1 MNRLIEP
8 YEKIKK
14 SIGYDI
20 IVLIMKPRIVFMGS
34 PEFAIPSLR
43 ALHKEYPI
51 VGVVTQMD
59 KPSGRGQKLT
69 PPPIKQVALQLGLP
83 IIQPRRLKEEEA
95 MQQLHSWAPDLI
107 IVVAY
112 GQILRQ
118 EVLDLPRYGCINVH
132 ASLLPRW
139 RGAAP
144 IQAALLNGD
153 QETGI
158 TIMKMDAG
166 MDTGDILSQT
176 SIPILPNDDA
186 STLSQTL
193 SHLGA
198 DLLMTTLPRYLLG
211 EITSQPQDHAQ
222 ATYAPKIEKT
232 DGELN
237 FHLPAN
243 VLERQVRA
251 YNPWPAAYT
260 FWKGEPLKVL
270 KAHADRSSHSY
281 APAARLVIDNKPAIA
296 AAEGI
301 LILDLVQ
308 PAGRKPL
315 PADQFLRGAK
325 GWLS

>member
-1 MNRLIEP
+1 
-8 YEKIKK
+8 
-14 SIGYDI
+14 
-20 IVLIMKPRIVFMGS
+20 MGS
-34 PEFAIPSLR
+34 PDFAVPSLL

-59 KPSGRGQKLT
+59 KPSGRGKKLT
-69 PPPIKQVALQLGLP
+69 PPPIKLTALSLGLP
-83 IIQPRRLKEEEA
+83 LIQPKRLREEAA
-95 MQQLHSWAPDLI
+95 MQQLLEWAPELI

-118 EVLDLPRYGCINVH
+118 EVLDLPRFGCINVH

-153 QETGI
+153 EQTGI

-166 MDTGDILSQT
+166 MDTGDILAQSV
-176 SIPILPNDDA
+176 IPITPDDDA
-186 STLSQTL
+186 FTLSQKL
-193 SHLGA
+193 SQLGA
-198 DLLMTTLPRYLLG
+198 ETLIATLPAYLHG
-211 EITSQPQDHAQ
+211 EITPQAQDHTQ

-237 FHLPAN
+237 FQLPAL

-251 YNPWPAAYT
+251 YNPWPTAYT
-260 FWKGEPLKVL
+260 FWKGELLKII
-270 KAHADRSSHSY
+270 KAHSIHS
-281 APAARLVIDNKPAIA
+281 PHPTLPGSRLIVEKLPAIA
-296 AAEGI
+296 TAEGI
-301 LILDLVQ
+301 LVLDVVQ
-308 PAGRKPL
+308 PAGKKPM
-315 PADQFLRGAK
+315 PAEQFLRGAK

>member
-1 MNRLIEP
+1 
-8 YEKIKK
+8 
-14 SIGYDI
+14 
-20 IVLIMKPRIVFMGS
+20 MGS
-34 PEFAIPSLR
+34 PDFAVLSLL

-59 KPSGRGQKLT
+59 KPSGRGKKLT
-69 PPPIKQVALQLGLP
+69 PPPIKQAALSLGLP
-83 IIQPRRLKEEEA
+83 LIQPKRLKEETA
-95 MQQLHSWAPDLI
+95 MQQLIEWAPDLI

-118 EVLDLPRYGCINVH
+118 DVLDLPRFGCINVH

-153 QETGI
+153 EQTGI

-166 MDTGDILSQT
+166 MDTGDILAQSA
-176 SIPILPNDDA
+176 IPIAPDDDA
-186 STLSQTL
+186 STLSQKL
-193 SHLGA
+193 SQLGA
-198 DLLMTTLPRYLLG
+198 ETLIATLPPYLQG
-211 EITSQPQDHAQ
+211 EITPQAQDHAQ

-237 FHLPAN
+237 FQLPAL

-251 YNPWPAAYT
+251 YNPWPTAYT
-260 FWKGEPLKVL
+260 FWKGELLKVI
-270 KAHADRSSHSY
+270 KAHSIPFPHSTL
-281 APAARLVIDNKPAIA
+281 PGTRLVVENLPAFA
-296 AAEGI
+296 AAEGV
-301 LILDLVQ
+301 LVLDVVQ
-308 PAGRKPL
+308 PAGKKPM
-315 PADQFLRGAK
+315 PAEQFLRGAK